1 MRLWFRELV
10 LPVLAASCGAA
21 ILVLSAG
28 SPARVIAGVALVLI
42 LPGAALGR
50 AVLPRGERIPEHLLV
65 ALGASAVLVALGA
78 IALDVVGI
86 PLEPTVWAPVLV
98 ILTVVGSA
106 LGTLRAGAA
115 ARDRGLR
122 SKWTGLRLAPV
133 RPTEALMIGTS
144 LALIAGA
151 LLLGTTPLRA
161 PGGSAGSTALWIEA
175 NGARRAAA
183 IARSGDLQTARYEL
197 SVTVDGRTVAA
208 APSFRLAP
216 GEQHRVPVPPPLRA
230 GARVGALL
238 YRLDHGARRLSRR
251 AELTLGSVPLASAA
265 PGP

>member
-1 MRLWFRELV
+1 
-10 LPVLAASCGAA
+10 
-21 ILVLSAG
+21 
-28 SPARVIAGVALVLI
+28 
-42 LPGAALGR
+42 
-50 AVLPRGERIPEHLLV
+50 
-65 ALGASAVLVALGA
+65 
-78 IALDVVGI
+78 
-86 PLEPTVWAPVLV
+86 
-98 ILTVVGSA
+98 
-106 LGTLRAGAA
+106 
-115 ARDRGLR
+115 
-122 SKWTGLRLAPV
+122 
-133 RPTEALMIGTS
+133 MIGTS

-265 PGP
+265 TGP